1 MIKMFSLVKFFKSKQ
16 KKIDTQMSENTEKI
30 PASKPAPQKSNKV
43 LIYVVAALAVLLVAA
58 LVVNYIRENNLRDR
72 NAELMVVYTRLDSIG
87 NEMQQKIVEIE
98 QLGGNIDTLT
108 MMRDSLVLEKES
120 LLEARDRSSKQIASL
135 KSRVEGYRELL
146 VMKDVEISELK
157 KVNQELVVENKD
169 LKIER
174 NVLNKNLRAAKKT
187 EEKLSEK
194 VQVASRLEAENIVIA
209 ALSQKGKAKED
220 EFRARQIEKLKV
232 AFNIARNDV
241 APASGKDI
249 LIRIIDDNDNV
260 LFDVARGSGTFV
272 LDGKETFYT
281 AKQQILFDNSQQ
293 SVSFL
298 YDKGSEYL
306 PGRYVMEVYTD
317 GYRMGSKS
325 FRVK

>member
-1 MIKMFSLVKFFKSKQ
+1 
-16 KKIDTQMSENTEKI
+16 MSEQAENTPSTPEK
-30 PASKPAPQKSNKV
+30 PQKSNKV

-58 LVVNYIRENNLRDR
+58 LVVNYLRENDLRSR
-72 NAELMVVYTRLDSIG
+72 NAELMVVYTKLDSIG
-87 NEMQQKIVEIE
+87 NEMEEKIIEIE

-108 MMRDSLVLEKES
+108 MMKDSLEMEKEG
-120 LLEARDRSSKQIASL
+120 LLEARTRSNKQIATL

-146 VMKDVEISELK
+146 VMKDVEITELK
-157 KVNQELVVENKD
+157 KLNQDLVVENKD
-169 LKIER
+169 LKTER
-174 NVLNKNLRAAKKT
+174 NVLNKNLREAKKT

-194 VQVASRLEAENIVIA
+194 VQVASRLEAENILVA
-209 ALSQKGKAKED
+209 ALNQKGKAYEN
-220 EFRARQIEKLKV
+220 EFRARQINKLKV
-232 AFNIARNDV
+232 NFNIARNDV
-241 APASGKDI
+241 APASGKEI
-249 LIRIIDDNDNV
+249 LMRIIDDNDNV

-281 AKQQILFDNSQQ
+281 AKQQILFDNSEQ